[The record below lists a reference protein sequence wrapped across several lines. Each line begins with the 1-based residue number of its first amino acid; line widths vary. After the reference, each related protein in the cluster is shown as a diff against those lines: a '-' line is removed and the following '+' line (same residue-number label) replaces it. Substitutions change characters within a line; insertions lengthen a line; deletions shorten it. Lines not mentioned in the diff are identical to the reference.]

1 MAKGI
6 LSGMAWGAVGGTA
19 LLSVLSLYTPVAG
32 GKAKPSMS
40 GTQEAT
46 AASSTAATPA
56 PVEQAEA
63 PSVQS
68 TAPDA
73 AVSAPIQ
80 STPVETTVIAD
91 AKPNLPS
98 SSALI
103 EAPLEQEVEF
113 TRPENPD
120 DPVTPILT
128 AQAPQ
133 EPLVPEQGDT
143 ASVPSAA
150 PTPTESA
157 DAPVAVAQPET
168 DTTPAA
174 DEAPV
179 QPVELAEQASPAL
192 QEPEQTLTEAN
203 ETPTQ
208 DTAKPRIIFP
218 SFDNA
223 SPEDETEIAT
233 DTEGTGTEGTESV
246 ATEASSNTPIVLQV
260 PNTNNQATGV
270 VVNRLPSLRAPETTE
285 PATTDPDAQSAEQAP
300 VDRSGLGAL
309 QAFAADVDVTDA
321 NALVGVVLIHTG
333 PDGLPA
339 DELAQLEL
347 PFSVAIDPSQ
357 PGAKDAA
364 ETYRAAGIEVL
375 AMVNDLPEAAEPTD
389 IAVAMEGYWGV
400 LEEAVAVLDP
410 LDARIQS
417 NRNLLEQLLAELSQT
432 GHGLVTYDRG
442 LNTAQQ
448 TARRQN
454 VAAATV
460 FRLLDGDL
468 ETSPKIKRYLGRA
481 AFSAAQDGSVVVM
494 GRAYPDTVQA
504 LVEWALDD
512 KGADI
517 SVVPV
522 SKIMLKDVAG

>member
-6 LSGMAWGAVGGTA
+6 LSGMVWGAVGGTA
-19 LLSVLSLYTPVAG
+19 LLSVLSLYTPAAGEKTKSTVSGAGETSVA
-32 GKAKPSMS
+32 PSP
-40 GTQEAT
+40 AP
-46 AASSTAATPA
+46 TPA
-56 PVEQAEA
+56 PVEQTEA

-68 TAPDA
+68 TAPDVA
-73 AVSAPIQ
+73 LSVPIQ
-80 STPVETTVIAD
+80 SIPVETTVIAD
-91 AKPNLPS
+91 AKPTLPS

-133 EPLVPEQGDT
+133 EPLVPEQSDT
-143 ASVPSAA
+143 ASAPSAA
-150 PTPTESA
+150 AASSDNA
-157 DAPVAVAQPET
+157 DAPIALAQPET
-168 DTTPAA
+168 ETTPAA
-174 DEAPV
+174 GTAPE
-179 QPVELAEQASPAL
+179 QPLEVAELDVPAW
-192 QEPEQTLTEAN
+192 QEPEQNASEFN

-208 DTAKPRIIFP
+208 EAAKPRIIFP
-218 SFDNA
+218 TFDNA
-223 SPEDETEIAT
+223 TPEDEIQETEIAT
-233 DTEGTGTEGTESV
+233 EDAVTET
-246 ATEASSNTPIVLQV
+246 SSNRPIVLQV
-260 PNTNNQATGV
+260 PNTENQATGV
-270 VVNRLPSLRAPETTE
+270 VVNRLPSLRTPDTTD
-285 PATTDPDAQSAEQAP
+285 PDTTDPDATAPEAQSSEEAS
-300 VDRSGLGAL
+300 VDTSGLGAL
-309 QAFAADVDVTDA
+309 QAFAADVDVSDA

-333 PDGLPA
+333 ADGVPA

-364 ETYRAAGIEVL
+364 ATYRAAGIEVL
-375 AMVNDLPEAAEPTD
+375 AMVNDLPESAEPTD

-417 NRNLLEQLLAELSQT
+417 NRDLLKQVLAELSQT

-454 VAAATV
+454 IAAATV

-468 ETSPKIKRYLGRA
+468 ETAPKIKRYLGRA

-512 KGADI
+512 KAADI

-522 SKIMLKDVAG
+522 SKIMLNDVAG

>member
-19 LLSVLSLYTPVAG
+19 LLTVLSLYTPMAG
-32 GKAKPSMS
+32 EKAKPALS
-40 GTQEAT
+40 EAGDT
-46 AASSTAATPA
+46 ADIVVPD
-56 PVEQAEA
+56 PVEQAKA

-68 TAPDA
+68 TAVDVA
-73 AVSAPIQ
+73 LSAPVE

-98 SSALI
+98 SSTPI

-120 DPVTPILT
+120 DPVMPIVT

-133 EPLVPEQGDT
+133 ELLVPEESG
-143 ASVPSAA
+143 AGSVPSAV

-157 DAPVAVAQPET
+157 DAPSVLSQPAPEITPSAGDAPEPPLEVAQLEN
-168 DTTPAA
+168 
-174 DEAPV
+174 
-179 QPVELAEQASPAL
+179 PAL
-192 QEPEQTLTEAN
+192 QEPEETLSEVN

-208 DTAKPRIIFP
+208 EAAKPRIVFP

-223 SPEDETEIAT
+223 TQEDETQVAA
-233 DTEGTGTEGTESV
+233 DAG

-260 PNTNNQATGV
+260 PNTENQATGV
-270 VVNRLPSLRAPETTE
+270 VVNRLPSLRTPDTVEPETE
-285 PATTDPDAQSAEQAP
+285 DAEVAPADK
-300 VDRSGLGAL
+300 SGLGAL
-309 QAFAADVDVTDA
+309 QAFATDVDVTGA

-333 PDGLPA
+333 ADGVPA
-339 DELAQLEL
+339 EELVQLEL
-347 PFSVAIDPSQ
+347 PFSVAIDPSE

-364 ETYRAAGIEVL
+364 ATYRAAGIEVL

-417 NRNLLEQLLAELSQT
+417 NRALLEEVLAELVQT

-454 VAAATV
+454 IAAATV

-468 ETSPKIKRYLGRA
+468 ETAPKIKRYLGRA

-494 GRAYPDTVQA
+494 GRAYPETVKG
-504 LVEWALDD
+504 LVEWALDG
-512 KGADI
+512 KGADV

-522 SKIMLKDVAG
+522 SKIMLEDVAG